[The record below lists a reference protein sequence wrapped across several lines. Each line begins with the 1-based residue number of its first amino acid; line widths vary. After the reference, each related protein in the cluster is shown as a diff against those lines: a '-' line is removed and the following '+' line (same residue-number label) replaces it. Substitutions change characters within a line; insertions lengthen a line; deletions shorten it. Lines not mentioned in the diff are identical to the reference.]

1 MAKPIVAIVGRPNVG
16 KSTLFN
22 RLIKERLAIVEDR
35 PGVTRDRLYS
45 ECEWL
50 GHSFLLVDTGGIKV
64 ATQDPL
70 ESQTSR
76 QAEMAVKEAD
86 LIVFI
91 VDGRQG
97 LTMQD
102 HDVAN
107 LLRQAKKPVILVVNK
122 VEGNPDLIYDFYAL
136 GLGDPLA
143 VSAEHGLNT
152 GDLLDMIVS
161 HLSEENEEQLD
172 EAVIKVSVVGRPN
185 VGKSSLVN
193 ALIGE
198 ERVIVSDLPGT
209 TRDAI
214 DIDIKYGE
222 QELLLID
229 TAGMRR
235 RGKIDDPVERYSV
248 MRALRAVD
256 RCDVALLII
265 DATEGITEQDQRIAG
280 YILEGGKAC
289 VIIFNKWDLISK
301 DNDTMRQFNEEVQ
314 DKLSFLP
321 FAPVM
326 YISAKTGQRVAK
338 VFDTVLEVAKGYSQ
352 RVPTARLNE
361 VVTEAVAMHEPP
373 SGTGQRVRIFYVS
386 QPQVKPPLFVFHCN
400 RSDIHF
406 SYRRYLENKLREA
419 FGFSG
424 TPIKM
429 IFRGRKDKDN

>member
-1 MAKPIVAIVGRPNVG
+1 MPKPIVAIVGRPNVG

-35 PGVTRDRLYS
+35 PGVTRDRLYA

-50 GHSFLLVDTGGIKV
+50 NHSFLLVDTGGIKV

-70 ESQTSR
+70 ESQTTK

-97 LTMQD
+97 LTPQD
-102 HDVAN
+102 YDVAN
-107 LLRQAKKPVILVVNK
+107 LLRQAQKPVILTVNK
-122 VEGNPDLIYDFYAL
+122 AEGNQDLIYDFYAL

-161 HLSEENEEQLD
+161 QLPEETETQLD
-172 EAVIKVSVVGRPN
+172 DSIIKVSVVGRPN

-235 RGKIDDPVERYSV
+235 RGKIDDPIERYSV
-248 MRALRAVD
+248 MRALRAID
-256 RCDVALLII
+256 RSDVSLLII
-265 DATEGITEQDQRIAG
+265 DSVEGITEQDQRIAG

-289 VIIFNKWDLISK
+289 IIIYNKWDLVPK
-301 DNDTMRQFNEEVQ
+301 DNDTIRQFEEEVQ

-321 FAPVM
+321 FAPTM
-326 YISAKTGQRVAK
+326 FISAKTGQRVAK
-338 VFDTVLEVAKGYSQ
+338 VFENIVTVAQAYSK

-361 VVTEAVAMHEPP
+361 VVTEAIAMHEPP
-373 SGTGQRVRIFYVS
+373 SGTGQRFKIFFVS

-400 RSDIHF
+400 RPEIHF
-406 SYRRYLENKLREA
+406 SYRRYLENRLREA

-424 TPIKM
+424 TPIKL
-429 IFRGRKDKDN
+429 IFRGRKDK

>member
-1 MAKPIVAIVGRPNVG
+1 MSKPIVAIVGRPNVG

-35 PGVTRDRLYS
+35 PGVTRDRLYA

-50 GHSFLLVDTGGIKV
+50 NHSFLLVDTGGIRV

-70 ESQTSR
+70 ESQTTK

-86 LIVFI
+86 LIILI

-97 LTMQD
+97 LSPQD

-107 LLRQAKKPVILVVNK
+107 LLRQAQKPVILTVNK
-122 VEGNPDLIYDFYAL
+122 AEGNPDFIYDFYAL
-136 GLGDPLA
+136 GLGDPLP

-161 HLSEENEEQLD
+161 HLPEETEAQLD
-172 EAVIKVSVVGRPN
+172 ESIIKVSVVGRPN

-214 DIDIKYGE
+214 DIDIQYGE

-235 RGKIDDPVERYSV
+235 RGKIDDPIERYSV
-248 MRALRAVD
+248 MRALRAID

-265 DATEGITEQDQRIAG
+265 DAVEGITEQDQRIAG

-289 VIIFNKWDLISK
+289 IIIYNKWDLVPK
-301 DNDTMRQFNEEVQ
+301 DNDTMRQFGEEVQ

-321 FAPVM
+321 FAPVLF
-326 YISAKTGQRVAK
+326 ISAKTGQRVAK
-338 VFDTVLEVAKGYSQ
+338 VFDAIMTVAEAYNQ

-361 VVTEAVAMHEPP
+361 VVTEATVMHEPP
-373 SGTGQRVRIFYVS
+373 AGTGGQRFKIFYVS

-400 RSDIHF
+400 RPDIHF
-406 SYRRYLENKLREA
+406 SYRRYLENRLREA

-424 TPIKM
+424 TPIKL
-429 IFRGRKDKDN
+429 IFRGRKDK

>member
-361 VVTEAVAMHEPP
+361 VVTEAA
-373 SGTGQRVRIFYVS
+373 VRIPL
-386 QPQVKPPLFVFHCN
+386 QPVRHSFFVPPLFGKQVTGSFRLFRHPDQN
-400 RSDIHF
+400 DF
-406 SYRRYLENKLREA
+406 P
-419 FGFSG
+419 G
-424 TPIKM
+424 TQ
-429 IFRGRKDKDN
+429 R

>member
-143 VSAEHGLNT
+143 VSAEHGLKT

-326 YISAKTGQRVAK
+326 YISR
-338 VFDTVLEVAKGYSQ
+338 E
-352 RVPTARLNE
+352 
-361 VVTEAVAMHEPP
+361 
-373 SGTGQRVRIFYVS
+373 
-386 QPQVKPPLFVFHCN
+386 
-400 RSDIHF
+400 
-406 SYRRYLENKLREA
+406 YLSFIAERQ
-419 FGFSG
+419 
-424 TPIKM
+424 
-429 IFRGRKDKDN
+429 